1 MDGRRERS
9 GRDDDDNS
17 DRGSGAHIHAV
28 PGLPQLP
35 WNQDAV
41 TQGLSLAS
49 ACVVRAWVT
58 KFKGSSILHHLRF
71 GPVGMNK
78 MFNSEVKKELH
89 GRTRDFASGARHPA
103 FWGRNVPLPAWDG
116 EGLVDESRE
125 KQFFCGV
132 GPWQSEKKVANGN

>member
-17 DRGSGAHIHAV
+17 DRGSGAHIHAA

-41 TQGLSLAS
+41 TQGLNLAS

-58 KFKGSSILHHLRF
+58 KGSSILHHLRF
-71 GPVGMNK
+71 GPVGMNNDK

-89 GRTRDFASGARHPA
+89 GRESVVASVCTPTAPYT
-103 FWGRNVPLPAWDG
+103 
-116 EGLVDESRE
+116 E
-125 KQFFCGV
+125 KNQEVIPKENQACYLSNCRAKAV
-132 GPWQSEKKVANGN
+132 QQNQH